1 MFYGYLYVN
10 LLLFSLLSHACAA
23 YNNDTSMIH
32 RFRSM
37 KVPGGGLF
45 NYNYLFYFIVVV
57 LCIDK
62 LSNVTEKLGCI
73 IVVNGEKCKFDLQQT
88 F

>member
-1 MFYGYLYVN
+1 M
-10 LLLFSLLSHACAA
+10 
-23 YNNDTSMIH
+23 
-32 RFRSM
+32 
-37 KVPGGGLF
+37 F
-45 NYNYLFYFIVVV
+45 NYYYLFYFIVVV

-73 IVVNGEKCKFDLQQT
+73 IVVNGKNCKFDLQQT